1 MKNLPFLAQ
10 RLFNTPLA
18 ITPSKAEMVMA
29 ALADRLGITK
39 LFRPTGEAVAMSDLG
54 GFAEDG
60 EDEPYRYYD
69 VVAGVA
75 IIPISGTLVQ
85 KSGYMRPT
93 CGMTGYDGIRAN
105 LSMAL
110 EDSAVRAIM
119 LDIDSGG
126 GEVAG
131 CFDLVDAIYKA
142 RGRKPIWAVLSE
154 SAYSAAYAIASAADK
169 ITVPRT
175 GGTGS
180 VGVIC
185 AHVDFSKALAK
196 DGINV
201 TMIHYGARKADGNPY
216 NPLSDEAL
224 ARYQADV
231 DAMGELFV
239 KTVARNRKL
248 SAAAVR
254 GTQATTFLGADGV
267 EIGFAD
273 AVMAPDE
280 AFRSLL
286 EELG

>member
-18 ITPSKAEMVMA
+18 ITPAKAELVMA
-29 ALADRLGITK
+29 ALADRFGITK
-39 LFRPTGEAVAMSDLG
+39 LFRANGDAVALSEFGFSESD
-54 GFAEDG
+54 
-60 EDEPYRYYD
+60 DEVPDRYYD

-75 IIPISGTLVQ
+75 VIPINGTLVQ

-110 EDSAVRAIM
+110 EDDGVRAIM

-131 CFDLVDAIYKA
+131 CFDLVDAIYGA

-169 ITVPRT
+169 IIVPRT

-196 DGINV
+196 EGITV
-201 TMIHYGARKADGNPY
+201 TMIHYGARKADGSEY
-216 NPLSDEAL
+216 APLSDDAL
-224 ARYQADV
+224 ARFQADV
-231 DAMGELFV
+231 DEMGELFV
-239 KTVARNRKL
+239 KTVARNRNM
-248 SAAAVR
+248 SAAKVR
-254 GTQATTFLGADGV
+254 GTQATTFLGAAGV

-286 EELG
+286 AELG